1 MSTAASTA
9 TNAAASELVPIADRL
24 RYLQAFRFLLVALVA
39 FAAWVERDNLTARP
53 RDVLAV
59 TAAYLVGT
67 LVIHGVWR
75 VAKRAGLAAFGM
87 LLIVDGVYLAWA
99 GWATGGSTSPVRYL
113 VILHLI
119 AVALLASHRTGMKL
133 ALWHSLMLLVVR
145 YAQQAE
151 VLASPDGEEASM
163 EQLLAFSLV
172 FWFVAIVTASFS
184 AVNERELRRRR
195 YDLEALAGMARR
207 LEQASGSTPVAEVLV
222 DHVRETFDVERVA
235 VLAAPEGKSLN
246 VLAHKGNVRV
256 EAVVDPAEGSCIA
269 EAMRTRSSR
278 LISQLDPARDGS
290 LMDALPE
297 ARNVVIVP
305 LSAEG
310 QAIGALVLE
319 HPMKAGTRIERRIVG
334 MLERFA
340 AHGALAL
347 RNAWLLEQVQHLA
360 ATDGLTGL
368 PNRETFR
375 RTLAQEISRAGRTGG
390 EMSVLLLDLDHFKR
404 INDTLGHHA
413 GDVVLRE
420 VASVLDQSC
429 RPFDTPA
436 RYGGEEFAVVLP
448 NTSAAEAA
456 NVAERLREAVS
467 AAKIEP
473 HVTVSIGLASYPAAG
488 TDGDGLVR
496 AADEALY
503 DSKRGG
509 RDRVTVAG
517 PSRTRRAA

>member
-9 TNAAASELVPIADRL
+9 NTTATELVPIADRL
-24 RYLQAFRFLLVALVA
+24 RYLQAFRFLLAAVVGL
-39 FAAWVERDNLTARP
+39 AAWVERDSLTAP
-53 RDVLAV
+53 ASAVIVV
-59 TAAYLVGT
+59 TAGYLVGS
-67 LVIHGVWR
+67 LAVHAAWLLAR
-75 VAKRAGLAAFGM
+75 RAGLALFGA
-87 LLIVDGVYLAWA
+87 LLIADGVYLAWA

-145 YAQQAE
+145 YAQQAD

-163 EQLLAFSLV
+163 EQLLAFSAV

-222 DHVRETFDVERVA
+222 DHVRETFDVERAA
-235 VLAAPEGKSLN
+235 VLAAPDGKTLH
-246 VLAHKGNVRV
+246 VLAHRGDVHV
-256 EAVVDPAEGSCIA
+256 EVAVEPVEGSAIA
-269 EAMRTRSSR
+269 GAMRTRATR
-278 LISQLDPARDGS
+278 LVSTLDPQLDAS
-290 LMDALPE
+290 LAAALPD

-310 QAIGALVLE
+310 QAIGAVVLE
-319 HPMKAGTRIERRIVG
+319 HPMRAGTRIERRIVG
-334 MLERFA
+334 RLERFA

-360 ATDGLTGL
+360 ATDSLTGL
-368 PNRETFR
+368 PNRETFQR
-375 RTLAQEISRAGRTGG
+375 SLSQEVARAGRTGG
-390 EMSVLLLDLDHFKR
+390 EMSVLLMDLDHFKR
-404 INDTLGHHA
+404 VNDTLGHQA
-413 GDVVLRE
+413 GDVVLRA
-420 VASVLDQSC
+420 VAAVLDDSC

-448 NTSAAEAA
+448 NTGEGEGRSA
-456 NVAERLREAVS
+456 AERLRKA
-467 AAKIEP
+467 IEDASIDP
-473 HVTVSIGLASYPAAG
+473 GVTVSIGLASFPADG
-488 TDGDGLVR
+488 RDGDTLVR

-503 DSKRGG
+503 ASKRGG
-509 RDRVTVAG
+509 RNRVT
-517 PSRTRRAA
+517 AARQNRLAA